1 MTMKSH
7 VKYKPTTLRKAS
19 EMTAADP
26 DPKGWKLHLFNFVD
40 DFRRQPGIGLV
51 EEALSPRL
59 DRHLAALFAS
69 TAWALCEEK
78 GISTP
83 LWISELPPLDEPWF
97 VSGFKSLR
105 AMTLRDCP
113 VYFRQK
119 NVWVMKDFLFRV

>member
-1 MTMKSH
+1 MT
-7 VKYKPTTLRKAS
+7 V
-19 EMTAADP
+19 ADP

-40 DFRRQPGIGLV
+40 DFRRYPGRELV
-51 EEALSPRL
+51 REAVSPHL
-59 DRHLAALFAS
+59 DRRLAALFAA

-78 GISTP
+78 KITAPS
-83 LWISELPPLDEPWF
+83 WIRKLRPLDEPWF

-119 NVWVMKDFLFRV
+119 NVWIMKDFLFRV